1 MRFACVYIPD
11 FLVQAV
17 MRAQLALREGPLA
30 LLGGAPPLWSVVAAN
45 PAAFDAGIQ
54 LGMTKAQ
61 VTQFTNVQICMRS
74 EAQEQA
80 AHAAL
85 LDAAWSISPRVE
97 DAAADTVILDLEGLT
112 SLFGDEEK
120 IAQELARRIAAIG
133 LAARIAVA
141 ANIEVAIHA
150 ARGFPGIT
158 LISAGQERRRLGPL
172 PVGVLTTATETLEI
186 LERWGVATLQA
197 LAGLPVLQLSERLGP
212 EGVRLSELARGVR
225 QRSLALAQASSTFT
239 EEMELDDAV
248 EELEPLSFLLGRLL
262 DQLCARLEARAL
274 AVRAVRVQ
282 FELQPSFE
290 KDFQTLKEDLRSRP
304 AAKVFEKVLTLP
316 VPMHNPK
323 TLLKLLRLQL
333 QGNPPAAPI
342 QKIYMSA
349 DAAAPRVMQNGLFV
363 PSGPDPEKLEVTI
376 ARLEKL
382 VGEGNLGFAELLDSH
397 RPESFRM
404 QRFVAIAEQRRANRL
419 VRAQLQPSRN
429 AGEINKAS
437 AAAGPESTKV
447 VSALRMLRPPQAVR
461 VELRNEQPARVYLH
475 GMRGEVVA
483 ASGPWRSSG
492 DWWQEDPWHQDE
504 WDLEVEFVASSEKR
518 RKQDTDVHKIEIK
531 NCSTVQRA
539 LYRIY
544 FDTLTHSWFLR
555 GEYD

>member
-1 MRFACVYIPD
+1 
-11 FLVQAV
+11 
-17 MRAQLALREGPLA
+17 
-30 LLGGAPPLWSVVAAN
+30 
-45 PAAFDAGIQ
+45 
-54 LGMTKAQ
+54 
-61 VTQFTNVQICMRS
+61 
-74 EAQEQA
+74 
-80 AHAAL
+80 
-85 LDAAWSISPRVE
+85 
-97 DAAADTVILDLEGLT
+97 
-112 SLFGDEEK
+112 
-120 IAQELARRIAAIG
+120 
-133 LAARIAVA
+133 
-141 ANIEVAIHA
+141 
-150 ARGFPGIT
+150 
-158 LISAGQERRRLGPL
+158 
-172 PVGVLTTATETLEI
+172 
-186 LERWGVATLQA
+186 
-197 LAGLPVLQLSERLGP
+197 
-212 EGVRLSELARGVR
+212 
-225 QRSLALAQASSTFT
+225 
-239 EEMELDDAV
+239 
-248 EELEPLSFLLGRLL
+248 
-262 DQLCARLEARAL
+262 
-274 AVRAVRVQ
+274 
-282 FELQPSFE
+282 
-290 KDFQTLKEDLRSRP
+290 
-304 AAKVFEKVLTLP
+304 
-316 VPMHNPK
+316 MHNPK

-349 DAAAPRVMQNGLFV
+349 DAAAPRVMQNGLFI